1 MKQSNSQTPGLS
13 TYLKSLKT
21 NSTEASIETLVSLL
35 KRRQIRNS
43 RPCAIATI
51 HLMLRVVADSKHR
64 DTDKLMTRI
73 REVGRRLVAAQPRE
87 LVVGNIVRR
96 VLGLVREIQET
107 ENEARNNNNSEQSST
122 SSTPRIQQQERF
134 GRASSE
140 GRGGAGA
147 GAAAGVAPK
156 RPTTLSLS
164 SHMSMYSPLRHG
176 ATHATDNINM
186 NLASVDATVQGAADR
201 IARPPLLPAG
211 TSFAPGIS
219 SLFGIFSA
227 FPEDNSG
234 SSTPRSAFA
243 SPGKPGLGLGSIAE
257 GGSDSPTRPSH
268 PTLTDFRPE
277 VLEGIREI
285 IDELDQ
291 VDEQIASFA
300 EDHIH
305 SSEIILTHSSSLT
318 VQKFLLKV
326 ARKRRFTVVHVESYP
341 NDSVATYDTLLHGA
355 NPYADPANPPD
366 HAAAN
371 GEEGEDRWKP
381 LTQAGITVIMIPDSA
396 VYALMSR
403 VNKVL
408 LATHSVLANGGLVA
422 SAGARTIA
430 AAAKKHQ
437 TPVVVL
443 SGVYKLSPIYPFDME
458 SLIEWGEAD
467 KVVPFEEGE
476 FVESVDVMNPIFD
489 YVPPELVDL
498 YITNLGGHAPSY
510 LYRIVADHYHVA
522 DTEL

>member
-1 MKQSNSQTPGLS
+1 MKQSNPQTPGLS
-13 TYLKSLKT
+13 TFLKSLKT
-21 NSTEASIETLVSLL
+21 NSTESSIETLISLL
-35 KRRQIRNS
+35 TRRQIRDS
-43 RPCAIATI
+43 RPCAMATI

-64 DTDKLMTRI
+64 DPDKLMSRI
-73 REVGRRLVAAQPRE
+73 RQVGRRLVAAQPRE

-107 ENEARNNNNSEQSST
+107 EVENQNSEQSST
-122 SSTPRIQQQERF
+122 ATTPRIQQGSM
-134 GRASSE
+134 GRSS
-140 GRGGAGA
+140 GGLRE
-147 GAAAGVAPK
+147 K
-156 RPTTLSLS
+156 RPILS
-164 SHMSMYSPLRHG
+164 SHISMFSPLRYG
-176 ATHATDNINM
+176 ATHATDNV
-186 NLASVDATVQGAADR
+186 ARVDATVQGAADR

-227 FPEDNSG
+227 LPEDNSG
-234 SSTPRSAFA
+234 SSTPRSAFG
-243 SPGKPGLGLGSIAE
+243 SPGKPPPPPASTGLGLGSIAE
-257 GGSDSPTRPSH
+257 SGNDNSPIRRSL

-277 VLEGIREI
+277 VLEGIREM

-291 VDEQIASFA
+291 VDDQIASFA

-326 ARKRRFTVVHVESYP
+326 AKKRRFTVLHVESYP
-341 NDSVATYDTLLHGA
+341 NDSRATYDTLLHGA
-355 NPYADPANPPD
+355 NPHADSANHSSPD
-366 HAAAN
+366 HASAAD
-371 GEEGEDRWKP
+371 GEEGDDRWKP

-422 SAGARTIA
+422 AAGARTIA

-443 SGVYKLSPIYPFDME
+443 SGVYKLSPIYPFDMD

-467 KVVPFEEGE
+467 KVVPFEQGE

-498 YITNLGGHAPSY
+498 YITNL
-510 LYRIVADHYHVA
+510 
-522 DTEL
+522 